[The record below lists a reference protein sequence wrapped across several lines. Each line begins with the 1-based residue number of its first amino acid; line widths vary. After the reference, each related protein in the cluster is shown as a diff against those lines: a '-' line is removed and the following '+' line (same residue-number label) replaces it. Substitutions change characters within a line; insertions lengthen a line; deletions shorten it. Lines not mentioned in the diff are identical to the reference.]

1 MQLTPTLRKATL
13 LIEQSRF
20 DLAEKELRTFLT
32 HEPGHTPAM
41 RLLTICLLNQGRP
54 ADALDISGNL
64 IGLEPD
70 EPQNQYIHAAVLLN
84 LDRDGDAETY
94 VREAIRLYPYDAD
107 YFELLARVYLGRK
120 KWTEALQFADEGLA
134 LDPSHVNCLN
144 VRTTA
149 LTKLNRKAEA
159 AQTIEDV
166 LEQDPENP
174 YSHANVGWTKLEHGD
189 HKGAQVH
196 FAEALRLDPTLEH
209 ARYGMLEALK
219 AGNFIYRGFLAFY
232 FWMGRFQGK
241 TQWVIVIGVY
251 VVSRIVRAAAQS
263 RPALMPVAV
272 LLSLLIY
279 STWIIEPLFNLF
291 MRLHPK
297 GKYILSD
304 RERNGANWVGALL
317 GVALMAAAVY
327 LLAQL
332 DDFLVLALIAG
343 TMVLPVSRLFA
354 LENARQRRTIRT
366 YTLVL
371 AALGLGTLAGMVL
384 DVGVLSPLLWLY
396 VLGIF
401 AFGWVANA
409 MAIK

>member
-1 MQLTPTLRKATL
+1 MQLTPTLRKVTL

-54 ADALDISGNL
+54 ADALEISGNL
-64 IGLEPD
+64 VGLEPD

-84 LDRDGDAETY
+84 LGRDGDAETY

-120 KWTEALQFADEGLA
+120 KWTEALEFANEGLA
-134 LDPSHVNCLN
+134 LDPAHVNCLN

-174 YSHANVGWTKLEHGD
+174 HSHANVGWTKLEHGD

-232 FWMGRFQGK
+232 FWLGRFQGK
-241 TQWVIVIGVY
+241 TQWGIVIGVY
-251 VVSRIVRAAAQS
+251 VVSRIVRAAAES

-272 LLSLLIY
+272 LLTLLIY

-297 GKYILSD
+297 GRYLLTD
-304 RERNGANWVGALL
+304 RERHGANWVGALL
-317 GVALMAAAVY
+317 GVALTAAAVD
-327 LLAQL
+327 LLTQL
-332 DDFLVLALIAG
+332 DDFLILALIAG

-354 LENARQRRTIRT
+354 LENPRQRRTVRV

-371 AALGLGTLAGMVL
+371 AALGLGALAGMVL
-384 DVGVLSPLLWLY
+384 EVGVLSQLFWLY
-396 VLGIF
+396 LVGIF

>member
-1 MQLTPTLRKATL
+1 MQVTPTLQKATL
-13 LIEQSRF
+13 LIEQSRY
-20 DLAEKELRTFLT
+20 DMAEKELRTFLT

-41 RLLTICLLNQGRP
+41 RLLAICLLSQGRP
-54 ADALDISGNL
+54 ADALETSGNL
-64 IGLEPD
+64 VGLEPD
-70 EPQNQYIHAAVLLN
+70 EPQNLYIHAAVLQH
-84 LDRDGDAETY
+84 LDRDAEAEQY
-94 VREAIRLYPYDAD
+94 VREAIRLYPYEAD

-120 KWTEALQFADEGLA
+120 KWAEALQYANEGLA
-134 LDPSHVNCLN
+134 LDPSHVSCLN

-209 ARYGMLEALK
+209 ARSGMLEALK

-232 FWMGRFQGK
+232 FWLGRFGGK
-241 TQWVIVIGVY
+241 TQWGIIIGVY
-251 VVSRIVRAAAQS
+251 VVSRIVRAAARSQ
-263 RPALMPVAV
+263 PLLMPLAV
-272 LLSLLIY
+272 LISVLIY

-297 GKYILSD
+297 GKYILTD
-304 RERNGANWVGALL
+304 RERDGANWVGVLL
-317 GVALMAAAVY
+317 GVALLAAATY

-332 DDFLVLALIAG
+332 DDFLMLAVVAG

-354 LENARQRRTIRT
+354 LENAKQRRTVRG

-371 AALGLGTLAGMVL
+371 GAVGLLALAGAAFSVPGLDNLFMVYL
-384 DVGVLSPLLWLY
+384 
-396 VLGIF
+396 LGIF
-401 AFGWVANA
+401 AFTWVVNA
-409 MAIK
+409 MVIK

>member
-1 MQLTPTLRKATL
+1 MQATPTLQKAAL
-13 LIEQSRF
+13 LIEQSRY
-20 DLAEKELRTFLT
+20 DMAEKELRTFLT
-32 HEPGHTPAM
+32 HEPGYTPAM
-41 RLLTICLLNQGRP
+41 RLLAVCLLSQGRLT
-54 ADALDISGNL
+54 DALETSGNL
-64 IGLEPD
+64 VGLEPD
-70 EPQNQYIHAAVLLN
+70 EPQNLYLHAAVLLR
-84 LDRDGDAETY
+84 LDRDGEAEEY

-120 KWTEALQFADEGLA
+120 KWAEALQFANEGLA
-134 LDPSHVNCLN
+134 LDPAHVNCLN

-232 FWMGRFQGK
+232 FWLGRFQGK
-241 TQWVIVIGVY
+241 TQWGIIIGIY
-251 VVSRIVRAAAQS
+251 VVSRIVRAAAKSQ
-263 RPALMPVAV
+263 PALMPVAV
-272 LLSLLIY
+272 LLSVLIY

-297 GKYILSD
+297 GRYILTD
-304 RERNGANWVGALL
+304 RERDGANWVGALL
-317 GVALMAAAVY
+317 GVGLTAAAVY

-332 DDFLVLALIAG
+332 DDFLMLAVIAG
-343 TMVLPVSRLFA
+343 TMVLPVSQLFA
-354 LENARQRRTIRT
+354 VEQPKAKRTIRT

-371 AALGLGTLAGMVL
+371 AAVGLGALAGAAFNVAGL
-384 DVGVLSPLLWLY
+384 DMLFGLY
-396 VLGIF
+396 LLGIF
-401 AFGWVANA
+401 AFGWVVNA
-409 MAIK
+409 MVIK